1 MRQPSRI
8 KCRNNIKYR
17 QNKTLEFSSASYYA
31 PFTKI
36 EISRRQ
42 EQAERK
48 IREIN
53 GREPEEG
60 RMGLGRRKVARQF
73 LPTSKGGASS

>member
-48 IREIN
+48 IREN
-53 GREPEEG
+53 QWQRTGGR
-60 RMGLGRRKVARQF
+60 KD
-73 LPTSKGGASS
+73 GAGQA